1 MPHRFACRNIVTHP
15 FFELA
20 KSSGD
25 VRLLTG
31 LELRAENDQQRSV
44 RILCHAQRVRWPID
58 IDEHAVE
65 RSTPLR
71 PKCHR
76 EVTPWLRAPIE
87 LDRTRDRQVGRHD
100 DLLRIEMMTTE
111 LDSPLS
117 CAFPFIDFRY
127 A

>member
-1 MPHRFACRNIVTHP
+1 MPPRFARRNTVTHP

-25 VRLLTG
+25 VGFLTG
-31 LELRAENDQQRSV
+31 LELGAENDQQRSV
-44 RILCHAQRVRWPID
+44 RILCHTQRVRWPID

-65 RSTPLR
+65 RSAPLR

-76 EVTPWLRAPIE
+76 DVTTWLRALIE

-100 DLLRIEMMTTE
+100 HPLRIEM
-111 LDSPLS
+111 
-117 CAFPFIDFRY
+117 
-127 A
+127 